1 MLKIKLYKKMKKKF
15 TFRYFYGMYFV
26 DHSTRCRLTL
36 KFFFYLKIVDLKSLI
51 HMDGL
56 LFSKMLFCLN
66 Y

>member
-1 MLKIKLYKKMKKKF
+1 MKKKNLPLGIF
-15 TFRYFYGMYFV
+15 MACISLTIQQDV
-26 DHSTRCRLTL
+26 DLHWI
-36 KFFFYLKIVDLKSLI
+36 FFYLKIVDLKSLI

>member
-1 MLKIKLYKKMKKKF
+1 MKKKNLPLGIF
-15 TFRYFYGMYFV
+15 MACISLTIQQDV
-26 DHSTRCRLTL
+26 DLHWS
-36 KFFFYLKIVDLKSLI
+36 FFYLKIVDLKSLI